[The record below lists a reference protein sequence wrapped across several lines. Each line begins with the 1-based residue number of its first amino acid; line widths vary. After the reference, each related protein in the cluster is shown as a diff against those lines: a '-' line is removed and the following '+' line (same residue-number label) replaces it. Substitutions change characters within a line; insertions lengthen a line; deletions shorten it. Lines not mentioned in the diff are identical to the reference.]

1 MIRSND
7 VWCGMKKFFPFIS
20 LVSLFFAA
28 CSDDFS
34 GSPDEEISRDV
45 KKQMEE
51 RQIMDS
57 IVDGRST
64 AIRLDFTPNDGH
76 RIYIQSARMTTDMAD
91 TTEITSYVAQALVEI
106 PFKDTTV
113 CNYSNTKILFD
124 GKPLEGGVET
134 TPYGTGFVARDFMKA
149 YDQTHTIT
157 IQLDS
162 LLCGNI
168 RETHVLV
175 PSTKPGAIAY
185 TELGFDPQGFELPYP
200 RGHFFAKVHAAYYWP
215 DYKVWADT
223 ANSKCF
229 LKTATNT
236 MDLDMTFEKK
246 AEDDYDYPSAF
257 VAVHDSLKLENF
269 LQGDT
274 AATLNCAIVY
284 QTWMVPAKID
294 SLKYETEPVTFKV
307 ARKLRIG
314 SAYWRGG
321 SLFLKVQGENA
332 FTNNIWAKVV
342 KDGKVEYRHVRR
354 YEENDAGLNFILIPV
369 ADIYDDPT
377 SSTEQDSVQVLATF
391 WAKTFVLDEER
402 QIREQLDYSN
412 FIFDNSVPYDTLA
425 LAKIFESVPY
435 TDGAVPS
442 DFYYIDMIKVGG
454 YVSENDNYY

>member
-1 MIRSND
+1 
-7 VWCGMKKFFPFIS
+7 MKKFFPFIL

-28 CSDDFS
+28 CSGDMDSSVEGFS
-34 GSPDEEISRDV
+34 QDA

-76 RIYIQSARMTTDMAD
+76 RIYIQNARMSTDMAD

-106 PFKDTTV
+106 PFRDTTV

-185 TELGFDPQGFELPYP
+185 TELGFDPQGFDLPYP

-236 MDLDMTFEKK
+236 MDLHMTFEKK
-246 AEDDYDYPSAF
+246 AEDDYDYPGAF

-342 KDGKVEYRHVRR
+342 KDGKAEYRHVAR
-354 YEENDAGLNFILIPV
+354 YEENGDGFTYIKIPV
-369 ADIYDDPT
+369 ASIYDDPT
-377 SSTEQDSVQVLATF
+377 SSTEKDSVQVLAAF
-391 WAKTFVLDEER
+391 RVKTFVLDEER
-402 QIREQLDYSN
+402 QIREQLDYNN
-412 FIFDNSVPYDTLA
+412 FGFDSSVPYDTLL
-425 LAKIFESVPY
+425 LAQIFESVPY
-435 TDGAVPS
+435 TNGSVPS
-442 DFYYIDMIKVGG
+442 DFYYIDMVKIGG
-454 YVSENDNYY
+454 YDPAKDDEY

>member
-1 MIRSND
+1 
-7 VWCGMKKFFPFIS
+7 MKRLFLLIL

-28 CSDDFS
+28 CSGDMDSSVEGFS
-34 GSPDEEISRDV
+34 QDA

-76 RIYIQSARMTTDMAD
+76 RIYIQNARMSTDEVD

-134 TPYGTGFVARDFMKA
+134 TMYGTGFVARDFMKA

-175 PSTKPGAIAY
+175 PSTKPGAIPF
-185 TELGFDPQGFELPYP
+185 TELGFDPQGFDLPYP
-200 RGHFFAKVHAAYYWP
+200 RGHFFARVHAAYYWP

-223 ANSKCF
+223 VKSKCF

-307 ARKLRIG
+307 ARKLRIA
-314 SAYWRGG
+314 STYWRGG

-342 KDGKVEYRHVRR
+342 KDGKAEYRHVAR
-354 YEENDAGLNFILIPV
+354 YEENGDGFTYIKIPV
-369 ADIYDDPT
+369 ASIYDNPT
-377 SSTEQDSVQVLATF
+377 SSTEKDSVQVLAAF
-391 WAKTFVLDEER
+391 RVKTFVLDEER
-402 QIREQLDYSN
+402 QIREQLDYNN
-412 FIFDNSVPYDTLA
+412 FGFDSSVPYDTLL
-425 LAKIFESVPY
+425 LAQIFESVPY
-435 TDGAVPS
+435 TNGSVPS
-442 DFYYIDMIKVGG
+442 DFYYIDMVKIGG
-454 YVSENDNYY
+454 YDPAKDDEY

>member
-1 MIRSND
+1 
-7 VWCGMKKFFPFIS
+7 MKLKAIFLLIL

-76 RIYIQSARMTTDMAD
+76 RIYIQNARMTTDMAD

-134 TPYGTGFVARDFMKA
+134 TPYGTGFVARDFMQA
-149 YDQTHTIT
+149 YDETHTIT

-185 TELGFDPQGFELPYP
+185 TELGFDPQGFDLPYP

-215 DYKVWADT
+215 NYKVWVDT

-236 MDLDMTFEKK
+236 MDLDMTFEKL
-246 AEDDYDYPSAF
+246 AEDDYHYPSAF

-274 AATLNCAIVY
+274 AATLNCALTY
-284 QTWMVPAKID
+284 QSWMVPAKID
-294 SLKYETEPVTFKV
+294 SLKYETEPVTFKK
-307 ARKLRIG
+307 AQKFRITK
-314 SAYWRGG
+314 AYWHGG
-321 SLFLKVQGENA
+321 RLILEVKGEKNISR
-332 FTNNIWAKVV
+332 NIWVKVV
-342 KDGKVEYRHVRR
+342 KDGKAEYRHVRR
-354 YEENDAGLNFILIPV
+354 YEENDAGLDFILIPV

-377 SSTEQDSVQVLATF
+377 SSTEKDSVQVLATF
-391 WAKTFVLDEER
+391 WAETFVLDEER

>member
-1 MIRSND
+1 
-7 VWCGMKKFFPFIS
+7 MKRLFLLIL
-20 LVSLFFAA
+20 LVSLYFAA

-34 GSPDEEISRDV
+34 GSPDEEISRNAQ
-45 KKQMEE
+45 KQMEE

-76 RIYIQSARMTTDMAD
+76 RIYIQNARMSTDEVD

-134 TPYGTGFVARDFMKA
+134 TMYGTGFVARDFMKA

-168 RETHVLV
+168 REAHVLV
-175 PSTKPGAIAY
+175 PSTKPGAIPF
-185 TELGFDPQGFELPYP
+185 TELGFDPQGFDLPYP
-200 RGHFFAKVHAAYYWP
+200 RGHFFARVHAAYYWP

-223 ANSKCF
+223 LNSRCF

-236 MDLDMTFEKK
+236 MDLDMTFEKM
-246 AEDDYDYPSAF
+246 AEDDYHYPSAF

-269 LQGDT
+269 LQKDT
-274 AATLNCAIVY
+274 VATLSCALVY

-294 SLKYETEPVTFKV
+294 SLKYDTETVTFK
-307 ARKLRIG
+307 KPHKYRITK
-314 SAYWRGG
+314 AYWHGG
-321 SLFLKVQGENA
+321 RLILNVEGEKNISR
-332 FTNNIWAKVV
+332 NIWVRVEKN
-342 KDGKVEYRHVRR
+342 GKVEYRHVRR

-377 SSTEQDSVQVLATF
+377 TSTDKDSVQVLATF
-391 WAKTFVLDEER
+391 WEETFVLDEER

>member
-1 MIRSND
+1 
-7 VWCGMKKFFPFIS
+7 MKKFFSFIL

-28 CSDDFS
+28 CSGDMDSSVEGFS
-34 GSPDEEISRDV
+34 QDA

-76 RIYIQSARMTTDMAD
+76 RIYIQNARMTTDMAD

-185 TELGFDPQGFELPYP
+185 TELGFDPQGFDLPYP

-236 MDLDMTFEKK
+236 MDLHMTFEKK

-332 FTNNIWAKVV
+332 FTNNIWVKVV
-342 KDGKVEYRHVRR
+342 KNGKAEYRHVAR
-354 YEENDAGLNFILIPV
+354 YEENDDGFTYIRIPV
-369 ADIYDDPT
+369 ASIYDDPT
-377 SSTEQDSVQVLATF
+377 SSTEKDSVQVLAAF
-391 WAKTFVLDEER
+391 RVKTFVLDEER
-402 QIREQLDYSN
+402 QIREQLDYNN
-412 FIFDNSVPYDTLA
+412 FGFDSSVPYDTLL
-425 LAKIFESVPY
+425 LAQIFESVPY
-435 TDGAVPS
+435 TNGSVPS

>member
-1 MIRSND
+1 
-7 VWCGMKKFFPFIS
+7 MKRFFLLIS

-28 CSDDFS
+28 CSDDIS
-34 GSPDEEISRDV
+34 GSPDEEISRNV
-45 KKQMEE
+45 QKQMEE

-76 RIYIQSARMTTDMAD
+76 RIYIQNARMTTDMAD

-124 GKPLEGGVET
+124 GKPLKGGVET
-134 TPYGTGFVARDFMKA
+134 TPYGTGFVARDFMQA
-149 YDQTHTIT
+149 YDETHTIT

-175 PSTKPGAIAY
+175 PSTKPGAIPF
-185 TELGFDPQGFELPYP
+185 TEVGFDPHGFDLPYP
-200 RGHFFAKVHAAYYWP
+200 RGHFFARVHAAYYWP

-223 ANSKCF
+223 LNSRCF
-229 LKTATNT
+229 LKTATNS
-236 MDLDMTFEKK
+236 MDLDMVFEKK
-246 AEDDYDYPSAF
+246 PADDYDYPSAF

-274 AATLNCAIVY
+274 AATLNCALVY
-284 QTWMVPAKID
+284 QTWKVPAKID
-294 SLKYETEPVTFKV
+294 SLRYYTEPVTFKK
-307 ARKLRIG
+307 AQKFRITK
-314 SAYWRGG
+314 AYWHGG
-321 SLFLKVQGENA
+321 RLILNVKGEKNISR
-332 FTNNIWAKVV
+332 NIWVKVV
-342 KDGKVEYRHVRR
+342 KNGKVEYRHVRR
-354 YEENDAGLNFILIPV
+354 YEENDAGLDFILIPV

-377 SSTEQDSVQVLATF
+377 SSTEKDSVQVLATF
-391 WAKTFVLDEER
+391 WAETFVLDEER

-425 LAKIFESVPY
+425 LAKIFKSVPY

>member
-1 MIRSND
+1 
-7 VWCGMKKFFPFIS
+7 MKKFFPFIL

-28 CSDDFS
+28 CSGDMDSSVEGFS
-34 GSPDEEISRDV
+34 QDA

-76 RIYIQSARMTTDMAD
+76 RIYIQNARMSTDMAD

-106 PFKDTTV
+106 PFRDTTV

-185 TELGFDPQGFELPYP
+185 TELGFDPQGFDLPYP

-236 MDLDMTFEKK
+236 MDLHMTFEKK
-246 AEDDYDYPSAF
+246 AEDDYDYPGAF

-342 KDGKVEYRHVRR
+342 KDGKAEYRHVAR
-354 YEENDAGLNFILIPV
+354 YEENGDGFTYIKIPV
-369 ADIYDDPT
+369 ARIYDDPT
-377 SSTEQDSVQVLATF
+377 SSTEKDSVQVLAAF
-391 WAKTFVLDEER
+391 RVKTFVLDEER
-402 QIREQLDYSN
+402 QIREQLDYNN
-412 FIFDNSVPYDTLA
+412 FGFDSSVPYDTLL
-425 LAKIFESVPY
+425 LAQIFESVPY
-435 TDGAVPS
+435 TNGSVPS
-442 DFYYIDMIKVGG
+442 DFYYIDMVKIGG
-454 YVSENDNYY
+454 YDPAKDDEY

>member
-1 MIRSND
+1 
-7 VWCGMKKFFPFIS
+7 MKRLYLLIS

-28 CSDDFS
+28 CSGDMDSSVEGFS
-34 GSPDEEISRDV
+34 QDA

-76 RIYIQSARMTTDMAD
+76 RIYIQNARMTTDMAD

-185 TELGFDPQGFELPYP
+185 TELGFDPQGFDLPYP

-215 DYKVWADT
+215 DYRVWADT

-236 MDLDMTFEKK
+236 MDLDMTFEKM
-246 AEDDYDYPSAF
+246 AEDDYHYPSAF

-274 AATLNCAIVY
+274 AAILNCAIVY

-307 ARKLRIG
+307 ARKLRIA
-314 SAYWRGG
+314 STYWRGG

-332 FTNNIWAKVV
+332 FTNNIWVKVV
-342 KDGKVEYRHVRR
+342 KNGKAEYRHVAR
-354 YEENDAGLNFILIPV
+354 YEENDDGFTYIRIPV
-369 ADIYDDPT
+369 ASIYDDPT
-377 SSTEQDSVQVLATF
+377 SSTEKDSVQVLAAF
-391 WAKTFVLDEER
+391 RVKTFVLDEER
-402 QIREQLDYSN
+402 QIREQLDYNN
-412 FIFDNSVPYDTLA
+412 FGFDSSVPYDTLL
-425 LAKIFESVPY
+425 LAQIFESVPY

>member
-1 MIRSND
+1 
-7 VWCGMKKFFPFIS
+7 MKKFFPFIL

-28 CSDDFS
+28 CSGDMDSSVEGFS
-34 GSPDEEISRDV
+34 QDA

-76 RIYIQSARMTTDMAD
+76 RIYIQNARMTTDMAD

-185 TELGFDPQGFELPYP
+185 TELGFDPQGFDLPYP

-223 ANSKCF
+223 VNSKCF

-236 MDLDMTFEKK
+236 MDLHMTFEKK
-246 AEDDYDYPSAF
+246 AEDDYHYPSAF

-342 KDGKVEYRHVRR
+342 KDGKAEYRHVAR
-354 YEENDAGLNFILIPV
+354 YEENGDGFTYIKIPV
-369 ADIYDDPT
+369 ASIYDDPT
-377 SSTEQDSVQVLATF
+377 SSTEKDSVQVLAAF
-391 WAKTFVLDEER
+391 RVKTFVLDEER
-402 QIREQLDYSN
+402 QIREQLDYNN
-412 FIFDNSVPYDTLA
+412 FGFDSSVPYDTLL
-425 LAKIFESVPY
+425 LAQIFESVPY
-435 TDGAVPS
+435 TNGSVPS
-442 DFYYIDMIKVGG
+442 DFYYIDMVKIGG
-454 YVSENDNYY
+454 YDPAKDDEY

>member
-1 MIRSND
+1 MIRPND

-34 GSPDEEISRDV
+34 GSPDEEISRNAQ
-45 KKQMEE
+45 KQMEE

-64 AIRLDFTPNDGH
+64 AIRLDFTPNDGY

-134 TPYGTGFVARDFMKA
+134 TPYGTGFVARDFMEA

-185 TELGFDPQGFELPYP
+185 TELGFDPQGFDLPYP

-223 ANSKCF
+223 VNSKCF

-236 MDLDMTFEKK
+236 MDLHMTFEKK
-246 AEDDYDYPSAF
+246 AEDDYHYPSAF

-274 AATLNCAIVY
+274 AATLNCALTY
-284 QTWMVPAKID
+284 QSWMVPAKID

-342 KDGKVEYRHVRR
+342 KDGKVEYRHVAR
-354 YEENDAGLNFILIPV
+354 YEENGDGFTYIKIPV
-369 ADIYDDPT
+369 TSIYDDPT
-377 SSTEQDSVQVLATF
+377 SSTEKDSVQVLAAF
-391 WAKTFVLDEER
+391 RVKTFVLDEER
-402 QIREQLDYSN
+402 QIREQLDYNN
-412 FIFDNSVPYDTLA
+412 FGFDSSVPYDTLL
-425 LAKIFESVPY
+425 LAQIFESVPY
-435 TDGAVPS
+435 TDGSVPA
-442 DFYYIDMIKVGG
+442 DFYYTDMVKIGG
-454 YVSENDNYY
+454 YDPAKDDEY

>member
-185 TELGFDPQGFELPYP
+185 TELGFDPQGFDLPYP

-223 ANSKCF
+223 VNSKCF

-236 MDLDMTFEKK
+236 MDLHMTFEKK

-307 ARKLRIG
+307 ARKLRIA
-314 SAYWRGG
+314 STYWRAGR
-321 SLFLKVQGENA
+321 LFLKVKGERA
-332 FTNNIWAKVV
+332 QSRNIWVKV
-342 KDGKVEYRHVRR
+342 KKNGKVESRRVGR
-354 YEENDAGLNFILIPV
+354 YEESDDGFTFIKIPV
-369 ADIYDDPT
+369 ADIYDDPA
-377 SSTEQDSVQVLATF
+377 SSTEKDSVQVLATF
-391 WAKTFVLDEER
+391 WAETFVLDEEDK
-402 QIREQLDYSN
+402 IRKQLDYEK
-412 FIFDNSVPYDTLA
+412 FAMVGVPYDTLA
-425 LAKIFESVPY
+425 LTKIIESVPY
-435 TDGAVPS
+435 TDGSVPS
-442 DFYYIDMIKVGG
+442 DFYYTDMVKIGG
-454 YVSENDNYY
+454 YDPAKDDEY

>member
-1 MIRSND
+1 MDSS
-7 VWCGMKKFFPFIS
+7 VEG
-20 LVSLFFAA
+20 
-28 CSDDFS
+28 FS
-34 GSPDEEISRDV
+34 QDA

-185 TELGFDPQGFELPYP
+185 TELGFDPQGFDLPYP

-236 MDLDMTFEKK
+236 MDLDMTFEKM
-246 AEDDYDYPSAF
+246 AEDDYHYPSAF

-342 KDGKVEYRHVRR
+342 KDGKAEYRHVAR
-354 YEENDAGLNFILIPV
+354 YEENGDGFTYIKIPV
-369 ADIYDDPT
+369 ASIYDDPT
-377 SSTEQDSVQVLATF
+377 SSTEKDSVQVLAAF
-391 WAKTFVLDEER
+391 RVKTFVLDEER

>member
-1 MIRSND
+1 
-7 VWCGMKKFFPFIS
+7 MKKFFLLIL

-28 CSDDFS
+28 CSGDMDSSVEGFS
-34 GSPDEEISRDV
+34 QDA

-76 RIYIQSARMTTDMAD
+76 RIYIQNARMSTDMAD

-185 TELGFDPQGFELPYP
+185 TELGFDPQGFDLPYP

-236 MDLDMTFEKK
+236 MDLHMTFEKK

-307 ARKLRIG
+307 ARKLRIA
-314 SAYWRGG
+314 SPYWRGG

-342 KDGKVEYRHVRR
+342 KDGKAEYRHVAR
-354 YEENDAGLNFILIPV
+354 YEENDDGFTYIRIPV
-369 ADIYDDPT
+369 ASIYDDPT
-377 SSTEQDSVQVLATF
+377 SSTEKDSVQVLAAF
-391 WAKTFVLDEER
+391 RVKTFVLDEER
-402 QIREQLDYSN
+402 QIREQLDYNN
-412 FIFDNSVPYDTLA
+412 FGFDSSVPYDTLL
-425 LAKIFESVPY
+425 LAQIFESVPY

>member
-28 CSDDFS
+28 CSGDMDSSVEGFS
-34 GSPDEEISRDV
+34 QDA

-76 RIYIQSARMTTDMAD
+76 RIYIQNARMTTDMAD

-185 TELGFDPQGFELPYP
+185 TELGFDPQGFDLPYP

-223 ANSKCF
+223 VNSKCF

-236 MDLDMTFEKK
+236 MDLHMTFEKK
-246 AEDDYDYPSAF
+246 ADDDYDYPSAF

-342 KDGKVEYRHVRR
+342 KDGKAEYRHVAR
-354 YEENDAGLNFILIPV
+354 YEENGDGFTYIKIPV
-369 ADIYDDPT
+369 ASIYDDPT
-377 SSTEQDSVQVLATF
+377 SSTEKDSVQVLAAF
-391 WAKTFVLDEER
+391 RVKTFVLDEER
-402 QIREQLDYSN
+402 QIREQLDYNN
-412 FIFDNSVPYDTLA
+412 FGFDSSVPYDTLL
-425 LAKIFESVPY
+425 LAQIFESVPY
-435 TDGAVPS
+435 TNGSVPS
-442 DFYYIDMIKVGG
+442 DFYYIDMVKIGG
-454 YVSENDNYY
+454 YDPAKDDEY

>member
-1 MIRSND
+1 
-7 VWCGMKKFFPFIS
+7 MKRLYLLIS

-28 CSDDFS
+28 CSGDMDSSVEGFS
-34 GSPDEEISRDV
+34 QDA

-76 RIYIQSARMTTDMAD
+76 RIYIQNARMTTDMAD

-162 LLCGNI
+162 MLCGNI

-185 TELGFDPQGFELPYP
+185 TELGFDPQGFDLPYP

-223 ANSKCF
+223 VNSKCF

-236 MDLDMTFEKK
+236 MDLHMTFEKK
-246 AEDDYDYPSAF
+246 ADDDYDYPSAF

-342 KDGKVEYRHVRR
+342 KDGKAEYRHVAR
-354 YEENDAGLNFILIPV
+354 YEENGDGFTYIKIPV
-369 ADIYDDPT
+369 ASIYDDPT
-377 SSTEQDSVQVLATF
+377 SSTEKDSVQVLAAF
-391 WAKTFVLDEER
+391 RVKTFVLDEER
-402 QIREQLDYSN
+402 QIREQLDYNN
-412 FIFDNSVPYDTLA
+412 FGFDSSVPYDTLL
-425 LAKIFESVPY
+425 LAQIFESVPY
-435 TDGAVPS
+435 TNGSVPS
-442 DFYYIDMIKVGG
+442 DFYYIDMVKIGG
-454 YVSENDNYY
+454 YDPAKDDEY

>member
-1 MIRSND
+1 
-7 VWCGMKKFFPFIS
+7 MKRLFLLFLP
-20 LVSLFFAA
+20 VSLFFAA
-28 CSDDFS
+28 CFNDGSDS
-34 GSPDEEISRDV
+34 SVDV
-45 KKQMEE
+45 HSIEADKKMVE
-51 RQIMDS
+51 RQVMDS

-76 RIYIQSARMTTDMAD
+76 RIYIQSARMSTDMTD
-91 TTEITSYVAQALVEI
+91 TTEITSYVAQALFEI

-134 TPYGTGFVARDFMKA
+134 TPYGTGFVARDFMQA

-157 IQLDS
+157 ILFDS
-162 LLCGNI
+162 LLCGNM

-175 PSTKPGAIAY
+175 PSTKPGAVPR
-185 TELGFDPQGFELPYP
+185 TEVGFDPDGRERSYP
-200 RGHFFAKVHAAYYWP
+200 RGHFFAKVYAAFYYP

-223 ANSKCF
+223 LNSKCF

-246 AEDDYDYPSAF
+246 AKDDYDYPSAF

-269 LQGDT
+269 LQKDT
-274 AATLNCAIVY
+274 AATLSCALVY
-284 QTWMVPAKID
+284 QTWMVPAKMD
-294 SLKYETEPVTFKV
+294 SLKYYSETVTFK
-307 ARKLRIG
+307 KPHKYRITK
-314 SAYWRGG
+314 AYWHGG
-321 SLFLKVQGENA
+321 RLILNVEGEKNISR
-332 FTNNIWAKVV
+332 NIWVRVV
-342 KDGKVEYRHVRR
+342 KNGKVEYRHVRR

-377 SSTEQDSVQVLATF
+377 TSTDKDSVQVLATF
-391 WAKTFVLDEER
+391 WEETFVLNEER
-402 QIREQLDYSN
+402 QIRERLDYSN

-425 LAKIFESVPY
+425 LAKIFESIPY